1 MLRLLLFSLLTGLVP
16 MTEPIRLS
24 AQERSY
30 DKDALRLDSRIG
42 DIRILRGV
50 EGTVVGMIGVFRGQ
64 DLSAVVQASG
74 NAVAEAR
81 TFQRDYRPGN
91 LILGLGLM
99 TFGAALGVSRI
110 SDVNPGISTGL
121 FVASVGFIGY
131 GGFKLQ
137 SAYNALHRALWWY
150 NRDLPR

>member
-1 MLRLLLFSLLTGLVP
+1 MLRLLLFSILTGLVQ
-16 MTEPIRLS
+16 MTEPIRLN
-24 AQERSY
+24 AQDRSY
-30 DKDALRLDSRIG
+30 DKDGLRLDSRFG

-50 EGTVVGMIGVFRGQ
+50 DGTVVGKIGVFRGAK
-64 DLSAVVQASG
+64 LSEVVAPSA

-91 LILGLGLM
+91 LVLGLGLM

-110 SDVNPGISTGL
+110 SDVNPGITSSL

>member
-1 MLRLLLFSLLTGLVP
+1 MWRLLLIPFLTGLVA
-16 MTEPIRLS
+16 MTEPISLS

-30 DKDALRLDSRIG
+30 DRDALRLDSRFG

-50 EGTVVGMIGVFRGQ
+50 TGTVVGKIGVFRGA
-64 DLSAVVQASG
+64 DLSAVVRPSA
-74 NAVAEAR
+74 NAVAEAH
-81 TFQRDYRPGN
+81 TFQRNYRPGN
-91 LILGLGLM
+91 LVLGLGLM

-121 FVASVGFIGY
+121 FVASVGLISY
-131 GGFKLQ
+131 GGLKLQ

-150 NRDLPR
+150 NRDLKS